1 MLYNIWHLEKVP
13 TKTRSVLIDSY
24 SVKAQRYK
32 DKKLHIVYM
41 SATAPITLLSPWCSC
56 CSPPMM
62 MFDGAGDSRDYL
74 GAVFIIVSISAAG
87 GAGAGVPWDRHNH
100 PYEHRTYRHMRH
112 PRGG

>member
-32 DKKLHIVYM
+32 DKSLVAHCLHVCYG
-41 SATAPITLLSPWCSC
+41 PYHPPPWCSC

-87 GAGAGVPWDRHNH
+87 GAGAGVPWDRQSSL
-100 PYEHRTYRHMRH
+100 
-112 PRGG
+112 